1 MIQAVIFDWAGTTV
15 DYGCF
20 APVQAFQ
27 EAFAHH
33 GVPVTLEETRKPMG
47 MLKRDHI
54 RTMLRMER
62 IARAWE
68 ETHGRPAGEE
78 DVEAVY
84 ALFEPKLFSI
94 LDRFSTPKPFAVETA
109 AALREMGLKI
119 GSTTGYTDSM
129 MHIVAPKAA
138 RLGYAPDFWI
148 SPDGVGGRG
157 RPDPYMIFENLKA
170 LEVSS
175 VKNAVKVGDT
185 VSDIQEGV
193 SAGVWSVGVIEG
205 SSVLGLSQ
213 GEYEPLAP
221 EERTELYKNAIE
233 SARDQE
239 MNEAV
244 PVITSAE
251 DDMADF
257 ILPMLGI
264 TAENTSSFAVAV
276 SAMNVRAYGI
286 AAVMPAAGEDEAVLE
301 GLNSFIENQR
311 QSFEQYL
318 ADQYE
323 VASAARL
330 ETLDGIGPTLAER
343 IVAYREEHGPFADW
357 EEFCKIQGIGESLV
371 ETLRPVAYLGN

>member
-84 ALFEPKLFSI
+84 AQFEPKLFSI
-94 LDRFSTPKPFAVETA
+94 LDQFSTPKPFAVETA

-129 MHIVAPKAA
+129 MHIVVPKAA
-138 RLGYAPDFWI
+138 QLGYAPDFWI
-148 SPDGVGGRG
+148 SPDGVGGKG
-157 RPDPYMIFENLKA
+157 RPYPYMIFENLKA
-170 LEVSS
+170 LEVSG

-193 SAGVWSVGVIEG
+193 SAGVWSVGVVEG

-213 GEYEPLAP
+213 GEYEALPP
-221 EERTELYKNAIE
+221 EER
-233 SARDQE
+233 
-239 MNEAV
+239 
-244 PVITSAE
+244 
-251 DDMADF
+251 
-257 ILPMLGI
+257 
-264 TAENTSSFAVAV
+264 
-276 SAMNVRAYGI
+276 RAASPGKKRWNPRI
-286 AAVMPAAGEDEAVLE
+286 PAFLF
-301 GLNSFIENQR
+301 LI
-311 QSFEQYL
+311 
-318 ADQYE
+318 
-323 VASAARL
+323 
-330 ETLDGIGPTLAER
+330 
-343 IVAYREEHGPFADW
+343 
-357 EEFCKIQGIGESLV
+357 FCFLW
-371 ETLRPVAYLGN
+371 R